1 MKTKRYGNTLPAMEL
16 LATGARLTRLEA
28 MILFGIS
35 DLTQTVFYL
44 RKQGWIIKSQR
55 IPYARALVRLNKST
69 KVEVPKNL
77 PITEIQLTE
86 YWLSK

>member
-1 MKTKRYGNTLPAMEL
+1 MKTKKYGNTLATMEF
-16 LATGARLTRLEA
+16 LATGGRLTRLEA
-28 MILFGIS
+28 IILFGIS
-35 DLTQTVFYL
+35 DLPKLVSQL

-55 IPYARALVRLNKST
+55 IPYARALLRLNQNT

-77 PITEIQLTE
+77 PTTEIQLTE